1 MHDAYN
7 NVATT
12 NISDL
17 FTSTEHIPHYNTRYS
32 YNFSILVLSFSILA
46 NNL

>member
-12 NISDL
+12 NISNL
-17 FTSTEHIPHYNTRYS
+17 FTSTQDIPHYNTRS